1 MRFSCRNNSELVAET
16 ALYQIYQR
24 VYCDL
29 LIRTIRND
37 LDVSAAYD
45 TQRQDTQ
52 QALCIY
58 PTLFLFDPDRGLELV
73 GTLNEKCSRSCV
85 QTNLILY
92 CNFFYMIKTLPSL

>member
-58 PTLFLFDPDRGLELV
+58 PTIQIED
-73 GTLNEKCSRSCV
+73 LN
-85 QTNLILY
+85 
-92 CNFFYMIKTLPSL
+92 SLAR